1 MSERRPYLRSA
12 SLEKIRCS
20 AYYSIQLAGEF
31 DEIDGFFARILWCGF
46 FFILLLPVFNCLPAS
61 NTFFTI

>member
-31 DEIDGFFARILWCGF
+31 DEIDVIFCSHFMMWIFLYIVATCF
-46 FFILLLPVFNCLPAS
+46 
-61 NTFFTI
+61 